1 MSRLLQL
8 LAQTDSGGDICDKTR
23 SVVTSLFQMIKWK
36 DLHMVWRLLSKL
48 VVSLVG
54 TVCSIV

>member
-1 MSRLLQL
+1 MARLLQL
-8 LAQTDSGGDICDKTR
+8 LAQTDSDGDICDKTR
-23 SVVTSLFQMIKWK
+23 SVVTSLLQMIKWK

-48 VVSLVG
+48 VVSLIG